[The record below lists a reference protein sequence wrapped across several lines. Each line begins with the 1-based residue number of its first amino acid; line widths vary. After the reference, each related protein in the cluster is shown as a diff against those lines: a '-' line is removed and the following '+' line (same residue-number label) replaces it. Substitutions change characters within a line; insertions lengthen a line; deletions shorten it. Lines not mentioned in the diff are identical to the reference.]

1 MPAAFEKSIAEKEKA
16 KNTNGRN
23 DCFITPLV
31 PFTERRIYNNENMT
45 IEKKTQTEDTNK
57 GTLTLDAAYA
67 PKTGVVRLLLMM
79 ENQYHAIFVVSG
91 EQEYREKQLV

>member
-1 MPAAFEKSIAEKEKA
+1 MCTIPAPRPANQPMWCGGKTGKEK
-16 KNTNGRN
+16 
-23 DCFITPLV
+23 
-31 PFTERRIYNNENMT
+31 NENMT